1 MKKILLLAFVAATAF
16 TSCKKDWTC
25 ECTDNGTSLGTFQI
39 ENKSKATAK
48 TACEGNNATYSA
60 LYPGVKCEL
69 K

>member
-1 MKKILLLAFVAATAF
+1 MHRQ
-16 TSCKKDWTC
+16 W
-25 ECTDNGTSLGTFQI
+25 TSLGTFQI